1 MAANGSIDLARV
13 SGRYFAR
20 WKDEGGEW
28 KRRSLGTDDLQ
39 VARAALVEFKR
50 VFSLAV
56 AGEPL
61 TVGEVFLAYHQDR
74 AEAGKPAAA
83 RILDA
88 WKKLKP
94 HFDKLMPNQIN
105 EDVCKPYIKE
115 RRAAGRSDGTIH
127 TELGYLRSALHFGSK
142 RKKWYGECY
151 YVPLPTKPPPKDH
164 YLTKPEARRLL
175 EAAVMPHMKLVI
187 VLALSTAA
195 RIGALL
201 DLTWDR
207 VDFERRKIMLH
218 NPDRAVTPKGRA
230 TVPINDMAYEML
242 MEMRSGAVSPYVI
255 EWGGKKV
262 GSVKRGIVR
271 AGERSGLKVSPHVL
285 RHTAAV
291 WMVEGGISMEEVSQY
306 LGHRDI
312 QTTRRIY
319 ARYSP
324 EHLRGAAKALHF

>member
-1 MAANGSIDLARV
+1 MAGNGDIELARV
-13 SGRYFAR
+13 NGKFYAR
-20 WKDEGGEW
+20 WKDDGGEW
-28 KRRSLGTDDLQ
+28 KRRSLGTDDIQ

-56 AGEPL
+56 AGDPL

-74 AEAGKPAAA
+74 VEAGKPAAP

-88 WKKLKP
+88 WKRLGP
-94 HFDKLMPNQIN
+94 HFEKLMPNQIN
-105 EDVCKPYIKE
+105 EEVCRPYMQE
-115 RRAAGRSDGTIH
+115 RRAAGIGDGTIH
-127 TELGYLRSALHFGSK
+127 TELGYLRAALHFGCQK
-142 RKKWYGECY
+142 KKWFGECY
-151 YVPLPTKPPPKDH
+151 YVPLPTKPPPRDH
-164 YLTKPEARRLL
+164 YLTKAEARRLL

-201 DLTWDR
+201 DLTWTR
-207 VDFERRKIMLH
+207 VDFERRKILLH
-218 NPDRAVTPKGRA
+218 NPDRTVTAKGRA
-230 TVPINDMAYEML
+230 TVPMNDMAYDML
-242 MEMRSGAVSPYVI
+242 MEMRTGALSPYVI

-291 WMVEGGISMEEVSQY
+291 WMVEGGVSMEEVSQY

-324 EHLRGAAKALHF
+324 EYLRGAAKALHF